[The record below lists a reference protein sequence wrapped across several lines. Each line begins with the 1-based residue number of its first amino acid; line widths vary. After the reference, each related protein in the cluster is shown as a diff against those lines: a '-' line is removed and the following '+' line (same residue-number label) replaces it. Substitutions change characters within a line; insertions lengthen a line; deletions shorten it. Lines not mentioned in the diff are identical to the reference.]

1 MLEDN
6 YYFGECHK
14 CGKKEALHNGKC
26 AKCDNLPPDELDM
39 PDFFKDIFKVK
50 K

>member
-6 YYFGECHK
+6 YYFGDCII

-26 AKCDNLPPDELDM
+26 AKCDNLPPDELDI